1 MLDRTPAPTGPLDIL
16 ASKTAPCP
24 AAEFVVLPAAARIS
38 FRAADEAAI
47 GKVGETFGVA
57 LPREA
62 CRSATS
68 GGRTALW
75 LGPDE
80 WMLTATGEDGAD
92 IVAAI
97 ETALGEIPHALVD
110 VSDRSLAFAVEGPQV
125 EAVLTSACPLDLAVS
140 AFPVGMCTRTVLT
153 KSEITLRRTGEAAF
167 VIDVWRSFA
176 PYVWGVLEEARRE
189 YR

>member
-1 MLDRTPAPTGPLDIL
+1 MLDRTAVPPGPLDIL
-16 ASKTAPCP
+16 AAKTAPCP
-24 AAEFVVLPAAARIS
+24 AAEFVVLPTAAKIA

-47 GKVGETFGVA
+47 GKVAETFGVA

-62 CRSATS
+62 CRSTTS

-80 WMLTATGEDGAD
+80 WMLTATGEDGGD
-92 IVAAI
+92 IVAAL
-97 ETALGEIPHALVD
+97 EAVLVDVPHALVD
-110 VSDRSLAFAVEGPQV
+110 VSDRSLAFAIEGALA
-125 EAVLTSACPLDLAVS
+125 ETVLSSGCPLDLALS
-140 AFPVGMCTRTVLT
+140 AFPVGMCTRTVLA
-153 KSEITLRRTGEAAF
+153 KSEITLRRTAETAF
-167 VIDVWRSFA
+167 AIDVWRSFA